1 MSSFPQLCL
10 CLLRPL
16 QLMPLFIGFGADAA
30 VCAGLGLSWGVEG
43 CGEGGECGSGAAEIP
58 SAMWES
64 TKMTSP
70 ETN

>member
-1 MSSFPQLCL
+1 
-10 CLLRPL
+10 
-16 QLMPLFIGFGADAA
+16 MPLFIGFGADAA

-43 CGEGGECGSGAAEIP
+43 CREGGECGSGVAEIP